1 MTIRFRLLVPIAA
14 LSLLIAGCATPSD
27 TATRTAISGLA
38 PMPTAPPSPTTTS
51 VTTDC
56 TASLRP
62 TGPLPRPGSMPKG
75 STMER
80 IVQHGSL
87 VVGVDQTTLL
97 FGYRDP
103 ITGELQGFDI
113 DVAHEIAHAIFGD
126 PNAIEFHA
134 LTSTARIAAIKAGTV
149 DMVVSAF
156 SMACSRWK
164 DMDFSSV
171 YYDAHQAL
179 MVKAGSNI
187 LGVSDL
193 DGKTVC
199 VTANSTSESNI
210 KDLLK
215 AANVTATIDEVSSR
229 ADCLVDLQEGKAD
242 AITSD
247 DTILAG
253 FRLQDP
259 LTQILDHPLHDEPYG
274 IAIPKNKQDFVRF
287 VNGVL
292 EQMRADGRW
301 QALDEEWLSSLG
313 PVQSPPTPTYS
324 D

>member
-1 MTIRFRLLVPIAA
+1 MTIRLWLFVPISA
-14 LSLLIAGCATPSD
+14 LSLLIAGCATPSGTATD
-27 TATRTAISGLA
+27 TANTALS
-38 PMPTAPPSPTTTS
+38 PKSTAPPSPPTTS
-51 VTTDC
+51 FNTDC

-62 TGPLPRPGSMPKG
+62 TGGVPQPGTMPKG
-75 STMER
+75 STMAQIAQR
-80 IVQHGSL
+80 GKL

-97 FGYRDP
+97 LGYRDP

-113 DVAHEIAHAIFGD
+113 DVAHEIARAIFGD
-126 PNAIEFHA
+126 PNAIEFKA
-134 LTSTARIAAIKAGTV
+134 LTSTARIAAVKAGTV

-156 SMACSRWK
+156 SMACSRLS

-179 MVKAGSNI
+179 LVKSGSDI
-187 LGVSDL
+187 QGVSDL

-199 VTANSTSESNI
+199 VTANSTSEGNI
-210 KDLLK
+210 KQLL
-215 AANVTATIDEVSSR
+215 ADANVKATIDEVASR

-259 LTQILDHPLHDEPYG
+259 LTQILDQTLHDEPYG
-274 IAIPKNKQDFVRF
+274 IAIPKGKQDFVRF

-313 PVQSPPTPTYS
+313 PAQSPPTPTYS